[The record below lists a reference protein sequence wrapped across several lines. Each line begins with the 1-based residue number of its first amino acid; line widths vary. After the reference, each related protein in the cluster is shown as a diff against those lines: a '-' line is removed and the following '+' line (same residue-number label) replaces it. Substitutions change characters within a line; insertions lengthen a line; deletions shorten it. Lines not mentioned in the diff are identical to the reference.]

1 MQTTGRLYNT
11 STSEDREA
19 SDSRM
24 LNQTRSGR
32 VWHPKY
38 DKAHEAMPKVG
49 YYQLRDPD
57 WW

>member
-11 STSEDREA
+11 STSEDMEA

-32 VWHPKY
+32 VWHPKS

-49 YYQLRDPD
+49 YYQIA
-57 WW
+57 